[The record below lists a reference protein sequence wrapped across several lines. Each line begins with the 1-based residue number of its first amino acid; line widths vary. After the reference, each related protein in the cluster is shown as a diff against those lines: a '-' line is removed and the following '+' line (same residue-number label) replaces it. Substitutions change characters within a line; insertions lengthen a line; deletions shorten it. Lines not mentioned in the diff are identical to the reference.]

1 MKGIRREAKK
11 EESIEKWVIIEM
23 GHIRVCVC
31 VYTRAEIKLM
41 PLWLSRILLVS
52 TKSR

>member
-23 GHIRVCVC
+23 GHIRVCV
-31 VYTRAEIKLM
+31 YTRAEIKLM